1 MRRTGTWERA
11 CAMRDAQIFRIDVR
25 KRCLERTKNASTIT
39 RGARQIRRP
48 GGARALRVACTH
60 RFAALMKSA
69 RSPSTNGN
77 HTTIKEM
84 IDGLDPYSNVL
95 CRQAQI
101 FTGGDRRPHRK
112 FVSRE
117 PDAWRWTRRTAHSV
131 ATTPG
136 PRKWSCASAGDMRRC
151 VPHLCHWLLLMQKL
165 EPSESC
171 VDPVFCM
178 RLANLTSRADVTSTC
193 AILSREHA
201 NLGFE
206 ADLPQKIGFFRGRIG
221 VTNQ

>member
-1 MRRTGTWERA
+1 MRRTGTWQRA
-11 CAMRDAQIFRIDVR
+11 CAMRDARVFRIDVG

-69 RSPSTNGN
+69 RSPSTDGK
-77 HTTIKEM
+77 HTTIEEM
-84 IDGLDPYSNVL
+84 IDGLEGSSKVM

-101 FTGGDRRPHRK
+101 YTGGDRRSRKK
-112 FVSRE
+112 FVSRA

-136 PRKWSCASAGDMRRC
+136 PGKWSCVSAGEMRRC
-151 VPHLCHWLLLMQKL
+151 VLHLRH
-165 EPSESC
+165 
-171 VDPVFCM
+171 
-178 RLANLTSRADVTSTC
+178 
-193 AILSREHA
+193 
-201 NLGFE
+201 
-206 ADLPQKIGFFRGRIG
+206 
-221 VTNQ
+221 